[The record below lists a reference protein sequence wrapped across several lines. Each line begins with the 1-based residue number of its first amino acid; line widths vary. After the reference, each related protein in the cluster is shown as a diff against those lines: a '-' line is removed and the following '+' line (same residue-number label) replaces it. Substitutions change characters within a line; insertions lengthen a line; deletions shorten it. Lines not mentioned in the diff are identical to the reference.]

1 MNPTQTV
8 PEGYL
13 VPPRQAHRVLVL
25 LFMLMMFDFIDRQV
39 VSAVLPL
46 IKADWGLSDT
56 QLGTL
61 ISIVNVSIALLAL
74 AWTETPSARRPLPRI
89 NISGIPTSSICNR

>member
-1 MNPTQTV
+1 
-8 PEGYL
+8 
-13 VPPRQAHRVLVL
+13 
-25 LFMLMMFDFIDRQV
+25 MLMMFDFIDRQV

-74 AWTETPSARRPLPRI
+74 
-89 NISGIPTSSICNR
+89 PTAIIVDRWSRGQGRAAGG